1 MKPTFGSASR
11 SSLAIRR
18 LLFLAAA
25 LGSIVSACSADP
37 FADLEP
43 HRAIEQLDS
52 EGRPY
57 LSPWD
62 VDSAVVDLQERAK
75 NAGLPV
81 EVTGVYDDDT
91 LAIVLAFQY
100 SQGLTPD
107 GVIGPNTWDALE
119 DPKPLPEEVDA
130 LTLVEI
136 ASVAVESPSDALQ
149 MLSDLGLPP
158 PGGSPT
164 APSAPEEDAPSG
176 DTSGPSA
183 VVYLATQRM
192 SLLDASGQVTH
203 EFLISSGRDGL
214 TPVGSFKVQSKSEI
228 AYSATDYPDISM
240 QWMTRFN
247 GGIGFH
253 GIPVKDGQQLDT
265 PLGKTPVSAGCI
277 RMSDA
282 DAKVVYDI
290 LPVGAD
296 VTVKG

>member
-1 MKPTFGSASR
+1 
-11 SSLAIRR
+11 
-18 LLFLAAA
+18 
-25 LGSIVSACSADP
+25 
-37 FADLEP
+37 
-43 HRAIEQLDS
+43 
-52 EGRPY
+52 
-57 LSPWD
+57 
-62 VDSAVVDLQERAK
+62 
-75 NAGLPV
+75 
-81 EVTGVYDDDT
+81 
-91 LAIVLAFQY
+91 
-100 SQGLTPD
+100 
-107 GVIGPNTWDALE
+107 
-119 DPKPLPEEVDA
+119 
-130 LTLVEI
+130 
-136 ASVAVESPSDALQ
+136 
-149 MLSDLGLPP
+149 
-158 PGGSPT
+158 
-164 APSAPEEDAPSG
+164 
-176 DTSGPSA
+176 
-183 VVYLATQRM
+183 M